1 MPLRIVIAWLTVCLV
16 SAALAADEPLTRE
29 AQLAL
34 LDAVQPALVRVEYTL
49 QYDKGEAPQV
59 ARQFGW
65 STYQMMSFDDADLVK
80 QQRPLE
86 VAGYLVGPRQV
97 VAPDPR
103 LQPRFIK
110 DIAVRAGDQL
120 IGARPVAYARTRN
133 AVVLEL
139 DQIPSVA
146 RPLVFE
152 PTAKGPYF
160 AVSCVQSNATWLVAL
175 RPFTPEVARDELGSA
190 LSGAEQTG
198 LIVTRAGM
206 PVALTFEQRLPA
218 DDSWK
223 GNPLE
228 APLIAADELDARQK
242 TLMETIDRTLLHV
255 SLKFRSPKKDQRED
269 YRFSYRDDEDETTEK
284 HTVGILL
291 DPTTLLVL
299 APLKPDVT
307 ARLEKVQVKLPNGAT
322 VDAAFGHTLREFGG
336 FTASLPQPRESAV
349 QVADGDIRLL
359 RDELLLGADIRV
371 YGESREVRVF
381 RLRLDAFTF
390 GTHRRVYPAA
400 GYGEA
405 PPFLFTLDGRLVA
418 APLTERSPVDDDEY
432 SWRGTEPRL
441 TPVPYVTSALAELA
455 QHADPSNVPL
465 SEEEENRI
473 AWLGVE
479 LQNLDRELAR
489 ANNVSELTQDGQS
502 GAIVS
507 YVYPGSP
514 AATAGIEPGFIL
526 LRLYAEDYPKPIAI
540 RTDGERWG
548 AFPWD
553 RLGEVPEEY
562 FDEIPSPWPPVTNSF
577 TRTLTNLGFGR
588 KLKAE
593 FFHDGKLLEREFT
606 IVESPAHFDSAKR
619 FKSESLGLTVRDL
632 TYEVRRYYQKADDEP
647 GVIVSK
653 IERGS
658 KASVAG
664 LKPYE
669 IITHVDDQPVA
680 DVASFERLVADAG
693 DELRLNVKRMTR
705 GRIVKIKLDAPTTQ
719 P

>member
-1 MPLRIVIAWLTVCLV
+1 MPLRIAMVWLIACLV
-16 SAALAADEPLTRE
+16 SAAPAADEPLTRE

-34 LDAVQPALVRVEYTL
+34 LDAVQPAHVRVEYTL
-49 QYDKGEAPQV
+49 QYDKGEAPKVSRQV
-59 ARQFGW
+59 GW
-65 STYQMMSFDDADLVK
+65 HTYQMMSLDDADLVK

-97 VAPDPR
+97 VAPDPCIE
-103 LQPRFIK
+103 PRFIK
-110 DIAVRAGDQL
+110 HIAVRAGDQV
-120 IGARPVAYARTRN
+120 IEARPVAYARSRN
-133 AVVLEL
+133 AVVFEL
-139 DQIPSVA
+139 DQAPPAA
-146 RPLVFE
+146 RPLAFE
-152 PTAKGPYF
+152 ATATGPYF
-160 AVSCVQSNATWLVAL
+160 VIRYLQSNAAWVAAL
-175 RPFTPEVARDELGSA
+175 GPFSSEMARDELGRA
-190 LSGAEQTG
+190 LEGAEQTG
-198 LIVTRAGM
+198 LIVTRAGV
-206 PVALTFEQRLPA
+206 PVALTYEQRLPA

-242 TLMETIDRTLLHV
+242 TVLETIERALLHV
-255 SLKFRSPKKDQRED
+255 SLKFRSPKKDQGDR
-269 YRFSYRDDEDETTEK
+269 YRYSWRDDEDESTEK

-299 APLKPDVT
+299 AQLKPDVT
-307 ARLEKVQVKLPNGAT
+307 ARLEKIQVKLADGAT

-336 FTASLPQPRESAV
+336 FTATLPQPRESAV
-349 QVADGDIRLL
+349 AVVDGDVRLL
-359 RDELLLGADIRV
+359 RDELLLGAEIRV
-371 YGESREVRVF
+371 YGEAREVRVF
-381 RLRLDAFTF
+381 RLRLDAFAF
-390 GTHRRVYPAA
+390 GKHRRVYPVA
-400 GYGEA
+400 GYGES
-405 PPFLFTLDGRLVA
+405 PPFVFTLAGRLVA

-441 TPVPYVTSALAELA
+441 TPVAYVTSALADLA
-455 QHADPSNVPL
+455 QNADPSNVPL

-514 AATAGIEPGFIL
+514 AAAAGIEPGFIL

-588 KLKAE
+588 KLKAD
-593 FFHDGKLLEREFT
+593 FFHDGQLLEREFT

-632 TYEVRRYYQKADDEP
+632 TYEVRRYYQKTDDEP

-680 DVASFERLVADAG
+680 DVAGFERLVADAG